1 MYVEIRDIQPQV
13 EMRKTVFFGCV
24 FSAYFHIPFQQIH
37 TQSVEYGRSIGQTY
51 FPLTLLIFSLSKSMV
66 FMSVLICNCR
76 FAGIIGASFLT
87 SPFAWVFVVSFTG
100 VLGVINSFRSR
111 RSEDRVKF
119 PFNVSFLRYRGG
131 SLKHNL

>member
-51 FPLTLLIFSLSKSMV
+51 FSSDFTDFQLIEKY
-66 FMSVLICNCR
+66 
-76 FAGIIGASFLT
+76 GIYVGIDLQ
-87 SPFAWVFVVSFTG
+87 
-100 VLGVINSFRSR
+100 L
-111 RSEDRVKF
+111 
-119 PFNVSFLRYRGG
+119 
-131 SLKHNL
+131 

>member
-51 FPLTLLIFSLSKSMV
+51 FSSDFTDFQLIEKYGIYVGIDLQLQIRRNNRG
-66 FMSVLICNCR
+66 LI
-76 FAGIIGASFLT
+76 LT

-119 PFNVSFLRYRGG
+119 PFNVSFF
-131 SLKHNL
+131 KI